1 MELREVR
8 KMSAYTELQKKHHDE
23 LHAFPCFFAFNMEQF
38 AEGMR
43 SLGLRPKT
51 DTKLIYR
58 GIAGMYYRKS
68 DAPAL
73 KEMLDRH
80 TKEDRDAIESDST
93 GEGYILDMFSE
104 ELANHE
110 YGITRDLSETL
121 DVLGLTMDQVRA
133 SEALLHGLQ
142 KALERYNATV

>member
-1 MELREVR
+1 MN
-8 KMSAYTELQKKHHDE
+8 AYTELQKKHHDE
-23 LHAFPCFFAFNMEQF
+23 LHTFPCFFAYNTEQF
-38 AEGMR
+38 ADGMK

-51 DTKLIYR
+51 DIKLICR

-68 DAPAL
+68 DSPRL

-80 TKEDRDAIESDST
+80 TKEELDAIKADST

-110 YGITRDLSETL
+110 YGYTRDLSETL
-121 DVLGLTMDQVRA
+121 DALGLTMDQVRA
-133 SEALLHGLQ
+133 SETLLHGLQ
-142 KALERYNATV
+142 KALEHYNATV

>member
-1 MELREVR
+1 MN
-8 KMSAYTELQKKHHDE
+8 AYTELQKKHHDE
-23 LHAFPCFFAFNMEQF
+23 LHAFPCFFAFDAKQF

-43 SLGLRPKT
+43 SLGLRPE
-51 DTKLIYR
+51 DTSLIYR

-68 DAPAL
+68 DAPIL

-80 TKEDRDAIESDST
+80 TKEDLEAIKADAT
-93 GEGYILDMFSE
+93 GEGYILDMFAE
-104 ELANHE
+104 ELANRE
-110 YGITRDLSETL
+110 YGYTRDLSETL

-133 SEALLHGLQ
+133 SETLLHGLQ